1 MNRLGFKR
9 PLRGMIAATML
20 GALVAGALEVNA
32 AAAEMPA
39 GGHVAAQLVSEQTA
53 LVPGSTATL
62 ALRLAIDPGWHTYWR
77 NPGESG
83 LPTTLAWKLPAGYK
97 AGDIEWPAPRAI
109 KAGPLV
115 NYGYE
120 GVVFHLVPVAV
131 PADAKPG
138 STTTL
143 AARADWLVCRE
154 TCIPEGADLSISL
167 PVASSAQPDPKW
179 AKPIA
184 DTRAA
189 FPRALA
195 GWGASAVASG
205 PAIALT
211 LTPPPG
217 APDPGAVQFFS
228 ERERLIAPSVGQ
240 SLARKDDGS
249 YVLTLPVASD
259 LAPGAARL
267 QGVLAASKGFATE
280 GGVAPAVLLDVALTG
295 TPMPGPKARL
305 SDATVDLAPAVPQ
318 PDDAASPLPLSLAL
332 AFVGGLLL
340 NLMPCVFPVLSLK
353 ALGLVTARG
362 AEKAALRAQG
372 LAFAAGVVTTFVAL
386 AALLLVLRGAGQ
398 QLGWGFQ
405 LQSPAVVTVLAVL
418 FFALAL
424 NLSGVF
430 EFGTLVP
437 AGLANWSHS
446 NRQVDSFGSGVLAVV
461 IASPCTAPFMGAALG
476 YALAAP
482 AVETFGIFVALGL
495 GMALPYLAL
504 AWFPAWRRVL
514 PRPGPWMVRLKQLL
528 AFPLYATVV
537 WLIWVLGA
545 QVDNDAVLRAGA
557 TLVAV
562 TFALWAWRSYRGGAA
577 RAWSVVAAAGALAA
591 VAIAWPLVAGTRAAL
606 PVDRALSA
614 AGPGAA
620 SVDGAWQ
627 PYSEARVAQLTEQGR
642 TVFVDYTAAWC
653 VTCQVNERFVLHSQ
667 AVRDEFRRL
676 GIVLVRADWTRRDP
690 EITRSLAALGRSGV
704 PAYVLYRKGHA
715 PQLLPEILRKQTVL
729 DALAAL

>member
-1 MNRLGFKR
+1 MC
-9 PLRGMIAATML
+9 GMIAATML
-20 GALVAGALEVNA
+20 AALVAGPLEVNA
-32 AAAEMPA
+32 AAAEVPA
-39 GGHVAAQLVSEQTA
+39 AGHVAAQLVSEQTA

-62 ALRLAIDPGWHTYWR
+62 ALRLAIAPGWHTYWR

-167 PVASSAQPDPKW
+167 PVASSSQPDPKW

-184 DTRAA
+184 DSRAA

-217 APDPGAVQFFS
+217 APDPGALQFFS

-267 QGVLAASKGFATE
+267 QGVLAARKGFATE

-318 PDDAASPLPLSLAL
+318 PDDAASPLPLSLVL

-386 AALLLVLRGAGQ
+386 AALLLILRGAGE

>member
-1 MNRLGFKR
+1 
-9 PLRGMIAATML
+9 MIAATMF
-20 GALVAGALEVNA
+20 GALLAGALAVNA

-97 AGDIEWPAPRAI
+97 AGDIEWPAPRAL

-131 PADAKPG
+131 PADAKAG

-189 FPRALA
+189 FPRPLA

-217 APDPGAVQFFS
+217 APDPGALQFFS

-240 SLARKDDGS
+240 SLARKDDGR

-267 QGVLAASKGFATE
+267 QGVLEASKGFGTE
-280 GGVAPAVLLDVALTG
+280 GGTAPAVMLDVALTG
-295 TPMPGPKARL
+295 TPVPGPKARL

-318 PDDAASPLPLSLAL
+318 PDDTASPLPLSLAL

-386 AALLLVLRGAGQ
+386 AALLLILRGAGQ

-620 SVDGAWQ
+620 SVDGTWQ

-715 PQLLPEILRKQTVL
+715 PQLLPEILGKQTVL